1 VSMDLENKNA
11 SKTPS
16 VFTDEIRFSKK
27 ELQEIVQTAVK
38 KAIEEEREVI
48 LQAFEDK
55 MNDIVEQRDRLLTHE
70 LNQTLEKKR
79 LEIAAAQEKEKKKSF
94 FSRLFRK

>member
-16 VFTDEIRFSKK
+16 VFTDEIRFSKQ
-27 ELQEIVQTAVK
+27 ELENLVHTAVK
-38 KAIEEEREVI
+38 KAIEEERELM

-79 LEIAAAQEKEKKKSF
+79 LEIAAASEEKRNLGGLKY
-94 FSRLFRK
+94 